1 MKKTDATEYLDPTKY
16 LESIFPTM
24 PVWIQQCD
32 DYKLVWKVQDSL
44 ILIFFA
50 QKYMLNGLQNIL
62 IVLRYFS
69 VHDEKNLQINVTWIY
84 RSILRNICSSFLAY
98 QV

>member
-1 MKKTDATEYLDPTKY
+1 MAIDLFQVAGGQYIGKVIKSACINHIHLAMKKTDATEYLDPTKY

-44 ILIFFA
+44 I
-50 QKYMLNGLQNIL
+50 
-62 IVLRYFS
+62 
-69 VHDEKNLQINVTWIY
+69 
-84 RSILRNICSSFLAY
+84 C
-98 QV
+98 